1 MDKDLLVY
9 FVEQGFSTRQ
19 LSLEFD
25 KGQSTIRYWLQK
37 YNLKTNNKSFSDGYI
52 NPNIKRVEIG
62 NQSCCGCGVL
72 LTSNNSYDR
81 KQRKTYSSYCKE
93 CHSKNTLE
101 KRIKFKK
108 DCVEYKGGSC
118 INCGYD
124 KNITALE
131 FHHINPKEKE
141 MQPSK
146 MMGKSKEFIKNELD
160 KCVLFC
166 SNCHR
171 EEHYRINQRNALEK
185 KFNNLTE
192 VSLFSDFIM
201 IGENTK
207 LESCKMCDKVLTEEN
222 RGSGSHKH
230 MCNSCDSKYVI
241 GKAKKG
247 KQRAVEYMGGC
258 CSVCGYD
265 NCIAALEFHH
275 IDPTKKSKTYERR
288 FGTWSFERQKEELK
302 NCIIVCSNCHREI
315 HSKDEWNT

>member
-9 FVEQGFSTRQ
+9 FIEQGFSTRQ
-19 LSLEFD
+19 LSSEFNID
-25 KGQSTIRYWLQK
+25 ESTIRYWLKK
-37 YNLKTNNKSFSDGYI
+37 YNLKTKNKSFSDGYI
-52 NPNIKRVEIG
+52 NPNIKRVKID
-62 NQSCCGCGVL
+62 NQFCRGCKVL
-72 LTSNNSYDR
+72 LTSDNGYYR
-81 KQRKTYSSYCKE
+81 KGRKTYSTYCRQ
-93 CHSKNTLE
+93 CRSKNALE
-101 KRIKFKK
+101 ARIRFKK
-108 DCVEYKGGSC
+108 DCIEYKGKNC

-124 KNITALE
+124 KNIAALE

-146 MMGKSKEFIKNELD
+146 MIGKPQEFIKNELD

-185 KFNNLTE
+185 KFNNLTD

-230 MCNSCDSKYVI
+230 MCKSCDSKSVI
-241 GKAKKG
+241 EKAKKG

-265 NCIAALEFHH
+265 NCITALEFHH
-275 IDPTKKSKTYERR
+275 IDPTKKSKTYDKR
-288 FGTWSFERQKEELK
+288 FNIWSFERQKEELK

>member
-1 MDKDLLVY
+1 MDKNLLVY
-9 FVEQGFSTRQ
+9 FIEQGFSTRQ
-19 LSLEFD
+19 LSLEFSM
-25 KGQSTIRYWLQK
+25 GQSTIRYWLQK

-52 NPNIKRVEIG
+52 NPNIKRVKID
-62 NQSCCGCGVL
+62 NQFCRGCKVL
-72 LTSNNSYDR
+72 LTSDNGYYR
-81 KQRKTYSSYCKE
+81 KGRKTYSTYCRQ
-93 CHSKNTLE
+93 CRSKNALE
-101 KRIKFKK
+101 ARIRFKK
-108 DCVEYKGGSC
+108 DCIEYKGKNC

-124 KNITALE
+124 KNIAALE

-146 MMGKSKEFIKNELD
+146 MIGKPQEFIKNELD

-185 KFNNLTE
+185 KFNNLTD

-230 MCNSCDSKYVI
+230 MCKSCDSKSVI
-241 GKAKKG
+241 EKAKKG

-265 NCIAALEFHH
+265 NCITALEFHH
-275 IDPTKKSKTYERR
+275 IDPTKKSKTYDKR
-288 FGTWSFERQKEELK
+288 FNIWSFERQKEELK
-302 NCIIVCSNCHREI
+302 NCIIVCSNCHRKI